1 MFPPGTLNLGFSA
14 TASHYIGENQ
24 HDRQPRPHGWRPGQ
38 RIGRLCRAGPGGLGK
53 HAVEPGKRF
62 GRRRKLALFNFGS
75 TKKDVTSAQP
85 AASACL
91 IRSTSFGPR
100 YGRRH
105 DHDRRVL
112 EHKFSTSYRTVE
124 QFTAPSSKRR
134 PVYKAGLRMEHVE
147 TRVVECPYEV
157 DFRSHGDA
165 EKFAREYIPTLR
177 SWAERPLRS
186 LSAERSPE
194 ECQEILDRYFDNY
207 EQRVREHPTGH
218 AMDYVHCYLIVEKV

>member
-1 MFPPGTLNLGFSA
+1 
-14 TASHYIGENQ
+14 
-24 HDRQPRPHGWRPGQ
+24 
-38 RIGRLCRAGPGGLGK
+38 
-53 HAVEPGKRF
+53 
-62 GRRRKLALFNFGS
+62 
-75 TKKDVTSAQP
+75 
-85 AASACL
+85 
-91 IRSTSFGPR
+91 
-100 YGRRH
+100 
-105 DHDRRVL
+105 
-112 EHKFSTSYRTVE
+112 
-124 QFTAPSSKRR
+124 
-134 PVYKAGLRMEHVE
+134 MEHVE

-177 SWAERPLRS
+177 SWAETTFAAG